1 MKERSVAKQGVF
13 SLEHNL
19 YKLTFAP
26 QHREVE
32 QR

>member
-13 SLEHNL
+13 SLELNL
-19 YKLTFAP
+19 YTLTFAP
-26 QHREVE
+26 QREVE

>member
-1 MKERSVAKQGVF
+1 MKKRSVAKQNVF
-13 SLEHNL
+13 SLVHKRN
-19 YKLTFAP
+19 KRTFAP

>member
-1 MKERSVAKQGVF
+1 MKKRSVAKQGVF
-13 SLEHNL
+13 SLEHNR
-19 YKLTFAP
+19 YNLTFAP